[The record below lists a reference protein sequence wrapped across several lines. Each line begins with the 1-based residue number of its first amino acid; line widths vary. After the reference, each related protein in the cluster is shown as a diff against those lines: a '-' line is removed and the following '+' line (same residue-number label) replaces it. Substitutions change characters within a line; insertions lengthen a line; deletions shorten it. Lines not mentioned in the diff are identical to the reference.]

1 MQTTHNRPLFAL
13 PLRHKRAAKQV
24 ETSAI
29 TAGVTTML
37 LAFITARLRAKR
49 AFVWKPALTLTDPRI
64 VSELTGSFN

>member
-1 MQTTHNRPLFAL
+1 MQITHNRPPFVL

-24 ETSAI
+24 ETTAI

-64 VSELTGSFN
+64 VSELTVSFN